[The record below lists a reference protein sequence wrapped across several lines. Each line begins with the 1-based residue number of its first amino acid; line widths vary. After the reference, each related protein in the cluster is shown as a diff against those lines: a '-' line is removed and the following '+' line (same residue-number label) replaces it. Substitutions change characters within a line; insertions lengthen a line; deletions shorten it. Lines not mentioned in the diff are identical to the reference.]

1 MEEND
6 FTGVTILKPKESS
19 FGGFIA
25 AGSWQPKLPLADG
38 TDGPPPASLAR
49 NKSAAHAF
57 ECGRW

>member
-25 AGSWQPKLPLADG
+25 AGSWQPKLRLLTAQ
-38 TDGPPPASLAR
+38 TDPNHAS
-49 NKSAAHAF
+49 
-57 ECGRW
+57 